1 LSSLPIDPNFRN
13 KDQAFNVAEH
23 AHRELKKK
31 RKEKKRK
38 RNIRFSVR
46 LGLTGNNPS
55 AETERNNNKLL
66 NENLLFSLAWGSI
79 WRGKKGFQCSSLQQ
93 RRVAARLYLFC
104 PFC

>member
-31 RKEKKRK
+31 RKEKEKK
-38 RNIRFSVR
+38 KKHPFF
-46 LGLTGNNPS
+46 GAPWLTGNNPS